1 MHPAVLN
8 LVLTLGLMQ
17 VANFFKIDK
26 EENVNIIRIAY
37 GAMQA
42 ISFAALLIVWRKVVA
57 INDRSPLVYVESK
70 NPLDRTETET
80 VRITVRDYD
89 VQKILETARSQAI
102 AIAIMGFMH
111 YKWGYI
117 RPLFLQAVLGLKGM
131 YQQNLVKVHLLGEP
145 ATGGLARPWKT
156 ASPFGETV
164 KPTTEK
170 ALKAEQ
176 RKAAK
181 KKGL

>member
-26 EENVNIIRIAY
+26 EENVNIIRVAY

-42 ISFAALLIVWRKVVA
+42 ISLAALFVVWRKVVA